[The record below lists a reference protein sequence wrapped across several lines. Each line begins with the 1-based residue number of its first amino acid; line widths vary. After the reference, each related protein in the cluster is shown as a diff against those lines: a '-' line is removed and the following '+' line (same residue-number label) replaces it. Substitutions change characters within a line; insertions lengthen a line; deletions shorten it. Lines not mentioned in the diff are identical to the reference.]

1 MEKLVTAALP
11 GALVGLV
18 LVAAWSDLRERHIR
32 NSLTVPAFLL
42 ALALRA
48 LPGGASVL
56 DGLGGAGLGLLL
68 MLPFFALGAVGGG
81 DAKLVIA
88 VGAFLGPQALL
99 SALAGAAIVGGAM
112 GFWAAYRARVILP
125 VLFSSWGLLKYAATL
140 GRSGE
145 RPTLTSPGVVSI
157 PYGVAVAAGVAATL
171 FMGGA

>member
-1 MEKLVTAALP
+1 MVESLTT
-11 GALVGLV
+11 GALMGAV
-18 LVAAWSDLRERHIR
+18 LVAAWSDLRDRRIP
-32 NSLTVPAFLL
+32 NALTVSTFVL

-48 LPGGASVL
+48 LPGGASLL

-68 MLPFFALGAVGGG
+68 LLPFFALGAVGGG
-81 DAKLVIA
+81 DTKLVIA
-88 VGAFLGPQALL
+88 VGAFLGPQPLL
-99 SALAGAAIVGGAM
+99 SALAVAAIVGGAM

-157 PYGVAVAAGVAATL
+157 PYGVAVAAGVSATL
-171 FMGGA
+171 FMGGVR